1 MKKGIVYVPN
11 AILWNTYAHC
21 GYCKKRALHQDF
33 EDEEA
38 EAQDLYRCPNCGRLL
53 KRIYFNREEQELNEP
68 IREKNLKEFLKE
80 LKRSE
85 KEKNETPCLIENI
98 FPA

>member
-21 GYCKKRALHQDF
+21 GYCKKRALHQEF

-38 EAQDLYRCPNCGRLL
+38 EAQ
-53 KRIYFNREEQELNEP
+53 
-68 IREKNLKEFLKE
+68 
-80 LKRSE
+80 RS
-85 KEKNETPCLIENI
+85 
-98 FPA
+98 